1 MTVGFGL
8 SDMTTSRTYLIT
20 GGAIKLTATMSERP
34 HTLAELAQL
43 EKVRNK
49 LIDLGVYDIEG
60 LNDYNN
66 EQNN

>member
-1 MTVGFGL
+1 M
-8 SDMTTSRTYLIT
+8 
-20 GGAIKLTATMSERP
+20 TATMSERP

-49 LIDLGVYDIEG
+49 LIDLGVYDKEG